1 MSNFFQLLLFLM
13 SVLLLTGC
21 DSTSTDGAQKTSDSE
36 SQIVDSNKPRQ
47 LLFKQVEWIDLVPD
61 DYRPDEVLAD
71 YFKKYDLDNLE
82 DSDPIVLEL
91 QQKLKVLLASSPV
104 NEQIDGQKIKLA
116 GYILPLE
123 YDGMST
129 SEFLLVP
136 YFGACIHTPPPP
148 ANQTIYVKTEKPIE
162 IDGLYDAV
170 WVSGEIKIEHK
181 VSEYTDSGYLM
192 LAKTIEEYSEIVKE
206 E

>member
-1 MSNFFQLLLFLM
+1 MSFFFQLLIILL
-13 SVLLLTGC
+13 SALLLTGC
-21 DSTSTDGAQKTSDSE
+21 DSSSTDTTQTKFVSE
-36 SQIVDSNKPRQ
+36 NQVSNSNMTHQPI
-47 LLFKQVEWIDLVPD
+47 FKEVEWIDLVPD
-61 DYRPDEVLAD
+61 NYRPDEVLAD

-91 QQKLKVLLASSPV
+91 QQKLKELLASSPV
-104 NEQIDGQKIKLA
+104 NEQIDGQNIKLA

-148 ANQTIYVKTEKPIE
+148 ANQTVYVKTEKPIE

-192 LAKTIEEYSEIVKE
+192 LAKTIEEYIEVEKE

>member
-1 MSNFFQLLLFLM
+1 MSFFFQLLIFLF
-13 SVLLLTGC
+13 SALLLIGC
-21 DSTSTDGAQKTSDSE
+21 DSSSTDVTQKKLGSE
-36 SQIVDSNKPRQ
+36 SQLSNSNNTLQP
-47 LLFKQVEWIDLVPD
+47 LFKEVEWIDLVPD

-71 YFKKYDLDNLE
+71 YYKKYDLDNLE
-82 DSDPIVLEL
+82 DSDPIVLEV
-91 QQKLKVLLASSPV
+91 QQKLKELLASSPV
-104 NEQIDGQKIKLA
+104 NEQIDGQNIKLA

-136 YFGACIHTPPPP
+136 YFGACIHSPPPP

-192 LAKTIEEYSEIVKE
+192 LAKTIDEYVEIEKE